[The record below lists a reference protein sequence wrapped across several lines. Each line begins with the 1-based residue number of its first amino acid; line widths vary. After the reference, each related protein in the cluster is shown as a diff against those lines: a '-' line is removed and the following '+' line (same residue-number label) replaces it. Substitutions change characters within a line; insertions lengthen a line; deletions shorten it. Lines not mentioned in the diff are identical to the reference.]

1 MDSFQDTYLDSSFGS
16 YQPKIMAEDPGHKA
30 MLYFLEVL
38 MNHSPSPLSIS
49 QLAGRFGSRNFT
61 SEMRHAA
68 GGNEA
73 GLKKFLLKYPS
84 LFTVNGNLV
93 CLTDGT
99 CWSSSVNNNVRDS
112 SPASSSSSFSLPEVS
127 IETEAVQYFR
137 SKFLKKGEKWMATK
151 SLAGHLSQ
159 ASAEIREC
167 VGPQNEFE
175 DWLHKHPLIFEVKG
189 DIVCLKDNMACSPL
203 KSESDQTDDDGRQF
217 AGDPGMLSMPLTP
230 KLKNRPRSLNIMDAK
245 PLKSPGILSSKSGP
259 MTMTANEYKAV
270 MFLKNIIEKK
280 GDIKLNSLSGHF
292 SQAPES
298 LRNTIGW
305 SKTELEKFLRQHSNI
320 FAISEDET
328 VSVIKN
334 TRLNVVITGSK
345 PTCPNKPTITN
356 RKGKIYHVAKLWGI
370 IDLGRHE
377 HVFIDRC
384 IFGRHIDDLNRLLS
398 VGETVCFDAIPAPK
412 GSRARWRATRVWKEN
427 ESIEDMIDRLAE
439 RLHLPL
445 DGRSRDPGT
454 PLGNI
459 DDELKKV
466 IPDLNDNNILNSPVT
481 VGGLRYAFFDAAP
494 SGAGVVPV
502 WNFKS
507 VELEGMK
514 DIDDL
519 DLSDEAGGD
528 AQNPSMVA
536 ERYYMNQSVL
546 GDSPRDSRCHNG
558 EKEPF
563 MNGLS
568 SNTNTI
574 LENGD
579 MLNGQSADKY
589 GADVDL
595 SNEQTNGNN
604 NNCCTKQIDASCQTI
619 VTGDILATQ
628 FFHEGI

>member
-1 MDSFQDTYLDSSFGS
+1 
-16 YQPKIMAEDPGHKA
+16 MAEDPGHKA

-61 SEMRHAA
+61 SEMRQAA

-203 KSESDQTDDDGRQF
+203 KSESDQTEEDSRQF
-217 AGDPGMLSMPLTP
+217 AGDLAMLSSMPLTP

-245 PLKSPGILSSKSGP
+245 PLKQSGSIASKTGP

-305 SKTELEKFLRQHSNI
+305 SKTELEKFLRQHCNI

-384 IFGRHIDDLNRLLS
+384 IFGRHIDDLNRLLA

-445 DGRSRDPGT
+445 DGRCRDPGT

-481 VGGLRYAFFDAAP
+481 VGGLKYAFFDAAP

-528 AQNPSMVA
+528 SQNPSMVA

-546 GDSPRDSRCHNG
+546 GDSPRDMKCRNG
-558 EKEPF
+558 DKEN
-563 MNGLS
+563 MVNGLS
-568 SNTNTI
+568 TNTV

-579 MLNGQSADKY
+579 LLNGQAADSY
-589 GADVDL
+589 GAEVEL
-595 SNEQTNGNN
+595 NNERTNGNN
-604 NNCCTKQIDASCQTI
+604 NNCCKKQVDASCQTI